1 MAKHKGSVFG
11 ALGEEPQP
19 SSEQLRNDLALEW
32 SRLSSSRWVFLEDEG
47 ARIGEAVLPS
57 SLFHRLRQAPLVLH
71 LDVPFQL
78 RAERSLQLYGAFGGE
93 ALCGAVEH
101 FRHRMGHQRTD
112 QLQQQLRDGQLR
124 PVCEEI
130 LRNYDK
136 AYDYHLKRGRSSDCI
151 VQVEVNSSD
160 CARVAQDLA
169 CLAAEREADA
179 PEAPVTA
186 PQNLPKAEEVRESR
200 CFCGAVITEVRGD
213 PAAVSICH
221 CSVCRRLSGAPFV
234 ASAIFLPQRVT
245 VKSDKGS
252 EPQLVELKTSKQV
265 SRLRCAVCSAPVAGR
280 LGQRFVALPWA
291 GFMKPGDKVPEAWTP
306 SHHLHYDSRV
316 MDVEDDLIKYR
327 ARSRGPVWDAAAP
340 REQSADDH
348 PESTG
353 ATSPPPGAAPAAAP
367 GPVALVS
374 PMAAPMPEAWSKE
387 LLLTG
392 HAAAAG
398 HAVTYTTTTTT
409 TTAVTI
415 NGAAASP
422 GAAFTPQAPAGPP
435 IEYAPQAAPGQPP
448 ASPSGPGGPGGGG
461 REKALPAPE
470 PTEEDMKAMVAA
482 RQLNNG
488 IPRAGPLPLQWSSS
502 SPSGAH
508 EEKIGDTTRRKTDT
522 MEC

>member
-32 SRLSSSRWVFLEDEG
+32 TRVPGSAKQYF
-47 ARIGEAVLPS
+47 P
-57 SLFHRLRQAPLVLH
+57 APCSTGCDKPLW
-71 LDVPFQL
+71 
-78 RAERSLQLYGAFGGE
+78 
-93 ALCGAVEH
+93 CCTWTH

-245 VKSDKGS
+245 VKTVPGS

-316 MDVEDDLIKYR
+316 MDGGGVGEVR
-327 ARSRGPVWDAAAP
+327 WN
-340 REQSADDH
+340 H

-488 IPRAGPLPLQWSSS
+488 IPRAARPRE
-502 SPSGAH
+502 GARSFRVWNVTAQREIH
-508 EEKIGDTTRRKTDT
+508 T
-522 MEC
+522 